1 MICGLAI
8 FGKYSCVYMYI
19 LLASVVIP
27 YYPHFL
33 RQFCNYKSVIP
44 ATQKAE
50 VGVQLIMNLEYD

>member
-1 MICGLAI
+1 
-8 FGKYSCVYMYI
+8 MYI